1 MTYKMLR
8 CREGK
13 VEGMGPA
20 DGLKVRQQ
28 CLNLRLHPSP
38 VFNVSACHNAGF
50 GVNGCFIALSV
61 PLIELCTAQ
70 L

>member
-1 MTYKMLR
+1 MLR
-8 CREGK
+8 CRVGK
-13 VEGMGPA
+13 VEGMVPA

-50 GVNGCFIALSV
+50 GVNGCFTALSV